1 MSTSRDEL
9 FRNVEAFKRLDLAS
23 KAENIGKFAVLYDG
37 ELQGIY
43 PDKETARIEAARKHP
58 EGGTAISPAIG
69 NPPAQLGAIGLL
81 LA

>member
-1 MSTSRDEL
+1 MGLTRDDL
-9 FRNVEAFKRLDLAS
+9 FRNIEAFGKLDLAS
-23 KAENIGKFAVLYDG
+23 DPANLGKFAVLHDG

-58 EGGTAISPAIG
+58 EGDTAISPAIG
-69 NPPAQLGAIGLL
+69 GPPAQLGAIGLL